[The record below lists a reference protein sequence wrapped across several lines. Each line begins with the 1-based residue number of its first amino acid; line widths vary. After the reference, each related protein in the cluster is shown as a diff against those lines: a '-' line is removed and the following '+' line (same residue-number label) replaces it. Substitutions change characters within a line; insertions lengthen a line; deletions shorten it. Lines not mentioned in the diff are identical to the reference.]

1 MIPEKLQL
9 ALQEQSIGLKLKET
23 SEAFANISLKYRDES
38 GKGRRLLTK
47 DNEAL
52 AYSLARMPATFGAL
66 EEIVDKIIGEF
77 DDVHSLLDVGSGTGA
92 VPWVMDGYFN
102 LTDIICLEREPA
114 MINMGTKLMSSGSQC
129 LKDAK
134 WVKYDIEK
142 ENIDYKADIVT
153 ASYVLNELTEEIRIK
168 AVEQMWEATNRLL
181 IIIEPGTPVG
191 FSNIKKIREMLI
203 LKGGKIVAPCVHHK
217 SCEKTEEDWCHFSCR
232 IIRTSIHRDLKS
244 GDAPY
249 EDEKFSYIVVEK
261 VKEDTNSLISKEKNF
276 CERHCGRILRHP
288 QVRKGHIIM
297 EVCTSQGIKNI
308 TISKREGEI
317 YKACKKLKQG
327 DKMFL

>member
-9 ALQEQSIGLKLKET
+9 ALQEQSIGLKLEET
-23 SEAFANISLKYRDES
+23 SEAFLNISLKYRDDS
-38 GKGRRLLTK
+38 GKGRRLLTTRT
-47 DNEAL
+47 EAL
-52 AYSLARMPATFGAL
+52 AYSLARMPATCGAVAD
-66 EEIVDKIIGEF
+66 IIDKIAGNLHDIN
-77 DDVHSLLDVGSGTGA
+77 SLLDIGSGTGA
-92 VPWVMDGYFN
+92 VGWVMDEYFD
-102 LTDIICLEREPA
+102 LSSIICLERENA
-114 MINMGTKLMSSGSQC
+114 MINMGKSLMNSGSKY
-129 LKDAK
+129 LRDAK
-134 WVKYDIEK
+134 WIKYDIER
-142 ENIDYKADIVT
+142 EEIDYKADIVT
-153 ASYVLNELTEEIRIK
+153 ASYVLNELKEEVRMK
-168 AVEQMWEATNRLL
+168 AVDKLWEATNKLL
-181 IIIEPGTPVG
+181 VIIEPGTPVG

-203 LKGGKIVAPCVHHK
+203 LKGAKIVAPCVHHK

-244 GDAPY
+244 GAAPY

-297 EVCTSQGIKNI
+297 EVCTSQGIKNV
-308 TISKREGEI
+308 TISKRDGEI
-317 YKACKKLKQG
+317 YKASKKLKQG